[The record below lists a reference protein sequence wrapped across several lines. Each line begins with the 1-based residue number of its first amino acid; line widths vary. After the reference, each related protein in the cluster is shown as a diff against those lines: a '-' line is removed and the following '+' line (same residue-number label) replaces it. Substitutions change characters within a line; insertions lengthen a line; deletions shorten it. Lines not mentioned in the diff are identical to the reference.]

1 MNSSKRVLFLVEVAI
16 LSAFAY
22 VLDIIPFLSI
32 KFWAQGG
39 SVSLAMIPVF
49 IVAYRWGLKG
59 GLLSGVLFGLYQVA
73 FGQAYILTPIQGI
86 LDYGVAFTV
95 LGFAG
100 LFAGRVQ
107 QSLKERNKIQF
118 IWNVSA
124 GILLGCTLRF
134 FAHYFAGV
142 AFFESAVDGM
152 GIYLY
157 SFLYNI
163 SYLLPCFILNAI
175 VIGFLFYKQPRL
187 LVLKTAAIN

>member
-1 MNSSKRVLFLVEVAI
+1 MNSSKRILFLVEVAI
-16 LSAFAY
+16 LSAFAF

-59 GLLSGVLFGLYQVA
+59 GLLSGLLFGLYQVA
-73 FGQAYILTPIQGI
+73 FGQPYILTPIQGI

-100 LFAGRVQ
+100 LFAAKVQ
-107 QSLKERNKIQF
+107 QSLKERNRGQF
-118 IWNVSA
+118 VWNVSA

-134 FAHYFAGV
+134 IAHYFAGV
-142 AFFESAVDGM
+142 AFFESAIDGM

-163 SYLLPCFILNAI
+163 SYLLPSFVLNAL

-187 LVLKTAAIN
+187 LVLRTAV